1 MHVVNKAYYH
11 LRWTRIPRDSGK
23 GLTITNTQQSSM
35 QSQHLMN
42 RISIPLLANVHCLV
56 ETQDIQYT
64 SGDIEIRINFSET
77 ICFYK
82 MSISVKQFGSTKCRL
97 SGYRLR
103 RMSAPWNVGYVT
115 VGLVKVG
122 SQELHRSYGS
132 GSNSDLPRMLNEIA
146 FSMSTCTPASMFVAT
161 HVYVTSLSS
170 PSSGVGTIIVW

>member
-1 MHVVNKAYYH
+1 MHDVNKAYYH
-11 LRWTRIPRDSGK
+11 FRWTRIPRDSGK

-42 RISIPLLANVHCLV
+42 SISIPLLANVHCLV

-103 RMSAPWNVGYVT
+103 RMLPPWNRLGDSRLSESRLMQRNDT
-115 VGLVKVG
+115 FNQVKVAAPT
-122 SQELHRSYGS
+122 QTYRE
-132 GSNSDLPRMLNEIA
+132 
-146 FSMSTCTPASMFVAT
+146 C
-161 HVYVTSLSS
+161 
-170 PSSGVGTIIVW
+170 